1 MLQLVVFAQYLI
13 SSLRVSVGQIFAN
26 RRGLVAPKSWK
37 KTEKANWTLATD
49 TSMTETCALHLSYV
63 VSFHFPPTQL
73 LKRVPPAKAGPSAH
87 HLAAY
92 DLDVGALRFQIQ

>member
-1 MLQLVVFAQYLI
+1 
-13 SSLRVSVGQIFAN
+13 
-26 RRGLVAPKSWK
+26 
-37 KTEKANWTLATD
+37 
-49 TSMTETCALHLSYV
+49 MTETCALHLSYV

-92 DLDVGALRFQIQ
+92 DLEVGALQFQVQ